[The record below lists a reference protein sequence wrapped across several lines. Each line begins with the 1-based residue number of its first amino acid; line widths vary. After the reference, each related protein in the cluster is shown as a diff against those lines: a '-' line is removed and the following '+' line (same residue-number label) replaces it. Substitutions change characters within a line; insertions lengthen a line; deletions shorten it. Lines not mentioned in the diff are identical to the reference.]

1 MGGFSLPGTKQT
13 NSEVSVERDLTV
25 TTRKT
30 DFFQDPVIPC
40 TVIRVEYIICKNVIR
55 TT

>member
-1 MGGFSLPGTKQT
+1 MRGFSLPGTKQT
-13 NSEVSVERDLTV
+13 NNEVSVERDLTV

-30 DFFQDPVIPC
+30 EFLQDPVIPC
-40 TVIRVEYIICKNVIR
+40 TVIRVECIICKNVIS